1 MIKKLL
7 FKRII
12 FCNIRN
18 SEFDQI
24 IEKNG
29 LFTFPAGP
37 TLANLKNGSEYH
49 NALINS
55 NFVFF
60 DSGYFVFLLRL
71 LKNIKVNKFS
81 GYKFLKL
88 LFVFLQKNS
97 SKKIFLIDPSQN
109 SSKIN
114 RVFFNNLGLYNI
126 KNYVSPIYDK
136 NTINDYILLKEID
149 KFKPD
154 YLIINLAGGV
164 QEILGLFIKQKTNK
178 SLKIICTGGAISYFT
193 GEQAPINKF
202 IDNLYLGWFYRI
214 IFNPKIFLKR
224 YLKSFKL
231 LMQVYREDLKVIK
244 D

>member
-1 MIKKLL
+1 MKK
-7 FKRII
+7 II
-12 FCNIRN
+12 FNKIKFINADKKDFENIIK
-18 SEFDQI
+18 Q
-24 IEKNG
+24 NG
-29 LFTFPAGP
+29 LFVFPAGP

-60 DSGYFVFLLRL
+60 DSGYFVLLLRL

-88 LFVFLQKNS
+88 LFIFLQKNN
-97 SKKIFLIDPSQN
+97 SKKIFLVDPNRN

-114 RVFFNNLGLYNI
+114 RIFFTNLGLCKI
-126 KNYVSPIYDK
+126 KNYVSPIYDENK
-136 NTINDYILLKEID
+136 IYDYILLKEID
-149 KFKPD
+149 EFKPD

-164 QEILGLFIKQKTNK
+164 QEILGLFIKQKAQKTI
-178 SLKIICTGGAISYFT
+178 KIICTGGAISYFT

-231 LMQVYREDLKVIK
+231 FKQVYMGDLKVLK